1 MSLVSARCVYDTVE
15 VAFTLG
21 IHVNITVGNVVGV
34 VVGGHSLIAFYL
46 VKVLCYSMLA
56 TVLVLCLSGQIVDH
70 LTRQP
75 DVGHGVED
83 GSVRYV
89 IADSHDLPV
98 EARLHPVDV
107 VSFP

>member
-1 MSLVSARCVYDTVE
+1 MI
-15 VAFTLG
+15 G
-21 IHVNITVGNVVGV
+21 
-34 VVGGHSLIAFYL
+34 FYL
-46 VKVLCYSMLA
+46 DKVLCYSILT

-83 GSVRYV
+83 GSVGNVVAYP
-89 IADSHDLPV
+89 HDLAV

-107 VSFP
+107 VTFPQSYCHEGSTDVDQH

>member
-1 MSLVSARCVYDTVE
+1 MSLVSVHCVYDTVE
-15 VAFTLG
+15 VAFTLD
-21 IHVNITVGNVVGV
+21 IHVNIDVGRIIGV
-34 VVGGHSLIAFYL
+34 VVGVHSTVVFDL
-46 VKVLCYSMLA
+46 VEVPCHSVLT
-56 TVLVLCLSGQIVDH
+56 TVLVLCLSGQVVDH

-83 GSVRYV
+83 GSVRDV
-89 IADSHDLPV
+89 IADPHDLPV